1 MHEPQFVGIVVR
13 LTYFEA
19 LALGLAAMIVFGGVS
34 WLIGYL
40 LSFTL
45 GGHDDG
51 DVCVLCGGPLQLDR
65 VAQVRAALDDVISFR
80 TAVEHSVKTQVTE
93 FRRIERIRAAAL
105 LN

>member
-19 LALGLAAMIVFGGVS
+19 LAVGLAAMIVFGGVS
-34 WLIGYL
+34 WWIGYL

-45 GGHDDG
+45 GGPDDG
-51 DVCVLCGGPLQLDR
+51 DVCVLCRGPLQLK
-65 VAQVRAALDDVISFR
+65 
-80 TAVEHSVKTQVTE
+80 HSVKTQVTE

-105 LN
+105 LKLRS